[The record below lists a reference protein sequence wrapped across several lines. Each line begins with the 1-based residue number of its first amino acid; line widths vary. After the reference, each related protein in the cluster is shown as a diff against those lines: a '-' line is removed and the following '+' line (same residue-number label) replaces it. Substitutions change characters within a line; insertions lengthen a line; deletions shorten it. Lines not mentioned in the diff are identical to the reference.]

1 MCVPLYKS
9 RVVGEATGAR
19 PRTVPTIPTV
29 NQSRQIIKEKL
40 DQNEDLKE
48 ELKERNVKKN
58 AQKIVDAD
66 SKDKAKK
73 IAQKMKGTIREIT
86 ACRAAKMRAIQHQ
99 IWKKKK
105 SIKRAANHQKSAMFN
120 GVPELE
126 RERPKLKIPP
136 LDDGESSA
144 TYYTSDSSD
153 SDSDDSIPSV
163 DWDY

>member
-136 LDDGESSA
+136 LDDDESSE
-144 TYYTSDSSD
+144 TYYTSD

-163 DWDY
+163 NWDY